1 MSRPPIRIAVLFF
14 CHETV
19 SFLPNDTTRADFI
32 SAESPASGDA
42 LLMWER
48 DGYLGGFVQVA
59 REHDGV
65 SLAGIESPY
74 WPRTGS
80 GSGWITTDAYE
91 HFVGRMIAGLRAQ
104 GPFDGVYLALHGA
117 MGVRGIPR
125 PEAELARR
133 VRAAVGPGCRI
144 AGTFDPHGNE
154 DAAFLEQAD
163 FAFAVKYYPHYDA
176 HLQGER
182 AARMLIRA
190 IRGDYA
196 PSHAVRKV
204 PILSP
209 TVMQWTGTSPWMDL
223 VQRALV
229 WEAREVDVYVNVFF
243 GFPWADVPDAGMTIQ
258 VTTNGRPDRAA
269 AIATDM
275 AGAAWRMRQ
284 SLVSAARVLQMGE
297 GVAAARQAVAEG
309 RRPVVLAD
317 HSDRSGYAT
326 WLLRELIAQQAGRA
340 LIGTVADEPTVSALL
355 EAGVKPGDAF
365 DREIGGRVDTS
376 AGAPVRIA
384 GVVRS
389 VIAPAGSGIAGAGIA
404 VSFGADNVLVLSA
417 YLAQVTDPRDFAA
430 FGLDVGD
437 FDIIAIKSR
446 VHFRRGFD
454 DSGFAGAIFLVEPD
468 EPFLGTVRLE
478 ALPYRHLDIS
488 QFYPYGEV
496 VYDPAAEELRPLP
509 VATL

>member
-1 MSRPPIRIAVLFF
+1 MSRPPIRIAVLYF

-19 SFLPNDTTRADFI
+19 TFLPNDTMRADFL
-32 SAESPASGDA
+32 SATSPAAGEAMLAWDREA
-42 LLMWER
+42 
-48 DGYLGGFVQVA
+48 YLGGFMQVA
-59 REHDGV
+59 HEHDGV
-65 SLAGIESPY
+65 SLVGIESPY
-74 WPRTGS
+74 WPRTGT

-91 HFVGRMIAGLRAQ
+91 HFVGRMIAGLQAQ

-133 VRAAVGPGCRI
+133 VRAVLGPSCRI

-154 DAAFLEQAD
+154 DVAFLEQAD
-163 FAFAVKYYPHYDA
+163 FAFTVKYFPHYDA

-190 IRGDYA
+190 IRGDYTPA
-196 PSHAVRKV
+196 HAVRKV

-209 TVMQWTGTSPWMDL
+209 TVMQWTGAAPWMDL

-229 WEAREVDVYVNVFF
+229 WEARKVDAYVNVFF

-258 VTTNGRPDRAA
+258 VTTNGRPELANV
-269 AIATDM
+269 IATDM
-275 AGAAWRMRQ
+275 AATAWRMRQ
-284 SLVSAARVLQMGE
+284 GLVSAARVLRMGE
-297 GVAAARQAVAEG
+297 GVAAARQAVVEG
-309 RRPVVLAD
+309 RGPVVLAD

-326 WLLRELIAQQAGRA
+326 WLLRELIAQQASRV
-340 LIGTVADEPTVSALL
+340 LIGTIADGPTVAALL
-355 EAGVKPGDAF
+355 EAGVKPSDVF
-365 DREIGGRVDTS
+365 DREIGGRVDAS

-384 GVVRS
+384 GTVRAVAAS
-389 VIAPAGSGIAGAGIA
+389 AAGSPENAWIA
-404 VSFGADNVLVLSA
+404 VSFGAGNVLVLSA
-417 YLAQVTDPRDFAA
+417 YLAQVTDPAELA
-430 FGLDVGD
+430 EIGLDAAD

-454 DSGFAGAIFLVEPD
+454 DNGFAGAIFLVEPD

-478 ALPYRHLDIS
+478 ALPYRHLDITR
-488 QFYPYGEV
+488 FYPYRDGA
-496 VYDPAAEELRPLP
+496 YDPAAE
-509 VATL
+509 